1 MGKRL
6 CISLIAVLSLVFVP
20 TALAHKKSVT
30 NDCFDDHHGP
40 NIPDAVTNIGGI
52 DVSWVDE
59 CSNEDNYVVLRGVV
73 PDVATMTAVGTVPAN
88 TVTFT
93 DSTAICGVT
102 YYYAVETSKPTF
114 TSQTQSSAG
123 VMISCGKQT
132 WAPELP
138 RRIVCAPLPIQLAM
152 GDGIVV
158 AGPGTLDLDH
168 KQAGRLVDAGLVSAA
183 FYVEGVGITCDD
195 PAAKYG
201 AVQVLAADRS
211 PRWVNAS
218 GQDLGAADPGR
229 NYLNYRTA

>member
-1 MGKRL
+1 
-6 CISLIAVLSLVFVP
+6 
-20 TALAHKKSVT
+20 VT
-30 NDCFDDHHGP
+30 NDCLDDHHGP
-40 NIPDAVTNIGGI
+40 NIPGAVTSIGGI
-52 DVSWVDE
+52 DVSWVDQ
-59 CSNEDNYVVLRGVV
+59 CSNENNYVVIRGVV

-88 TVTFT
+88 SEMFT

-123 VMISCGKQT
+123 VMIGCGEQKA
-132 WAPELP
+132 APELP

-158 AGPGTLDLDH
+158 AGPGTLDLDQ
-168 KQAGRLVDAGLVSAA
+168 KQANRLVEAGLVGAA
-183 FYVEGVGITCDD
+183 FYVERVGITCDD

-201 AVQVLAADRS
+201 AIQALAADRS
-211 PRWVNAS
+211 PTWVNAS

-229 NYLNYRTA
+229 NYLYYRTP